1 MFIQYFIVLLCF
13 LFVTRL
19 EIMNNQLIEQI
30 SECVEN
36 GKVNLASPYPP
47 QMKGLPGADELTRQ
61 ALSEGVLPGDILN
74 LALVPAMT
82 RVGQK
87 YSENRIF
94 VPQMLLSAKAMSAS
108 MAHLKP
114 FFQSGEIQ
122 RKGVMIMGTVTGDL
136 HDIGKNLCCMMVEG
150 AGWEVIDLGVDV
162 KAEKFISAL
171 DAHPGAV
178 VGLSALLTT
187 TMANMGGI
195 ITAIRQKYPDT
206 KIAVGGAPVNSA
218 FARDIGANGYR
229 KDPQEL
235 IQWLEKNV
243 A

>member
-1 MFIQYFIVLLCF
+1 MSH
-13 LFVTRL
+13 
-19 EIMNNQLIEQI
+19 LIEQI

-47 QMKGLPGADELTRQ
+47 QMKGQPGADELTRQ
-61 ALSEGVLPGDILN
+61 ALDEGVSPGDILN
-74 LALVPAMT
+74 LALVTAMN

-87 YSENRIF
+87 YAENKIF

-114 FFQSGEIQ
+114 YFQSGEVK
-122 RKGVMIMGTVTGDL
+122 RKGVMIMGTVMGDL

-162 KAEKFISAL
+162 KPEKFITAL
-171 DAHPGAV
+171 DTHPEAI

-187 TMANMGGI
+187 TMVNMKHI
-195 ITAIRQKYPDT
+195 ISTIRMKHPQVKV
-206 KIAVGGAPVNSA
+206 AVGGAPVNND
-218 FARDIGANGYR
+218 FAVSIGANGYG

-235 IQWLEKNV
+235 ILWLEKNV

>member
-1 MFIQYFIVLLCF
+1 M
-13 LFVTRL
+13 
-19 EIMNNQLIEQI
+19 NQLIEQI

-47 QMKGLPGADELTRQ
+47 QMKGQPGADELTRQ
-61 ALSEGVLPGDILN
+61 ALDEGVVPGDILN
-74 LALVPAMT
+74 KALVPAMNS
-82 RVGQK
+82 VGQR
-87 YSENRIF
+87 YTENKIF

-114 FFQSGEIQ
+114 YFQSGEIK
-122 RKGVMIMGTVTGDL
+122 RRGVLIMGTVMGDL

-162 KAEKFISAL
+162 KAEQFVSAL
-171 DAHPGAV
+171 DTHPNAV

-187 TMANMGGI
+187 TMVNMGTI
-195 ITAIRQKYPDT
+195 ISTIRQKYPNT
-206 KIAVGGAPVNSA
+206 RVAVGGAPVNND
-218 FARDIGANGYR
+218 FAVSIGANGYG

-235 IQWLEKNV
+235 ITWLEKN
-243 A
+243 

>member
-1 MFIQYFIVLLCF
+1 
-13 LFVTRL
+13 
-19 EIMNNQLIEQI
+19 MNHFIEQI
-30 SECVEN
+30 SECVEY

-47 QMKGLPGADELTRQ
+47 QMKGQPGADELTRQ
-61 ALSEGVLPGDILN
+61 ALDAGVPPGDILN
-74 LALVPAMT
+74 LALVSAMN

-87 YSENRIF
+87 YTENKIF

-114 FFQSGEIQ
+114 FFQSGEVK
-122 RKGVMIMGTVTGDL
+122 RKGVMIMGTVMGDL

-162 KAEKFISAL
+162 KPEKFVAAL
-171 DAHPGAV
+171 DAHPNAF

-187 TMANMGGI
+187 TMVNMASI
-195 ITAIRQKYPDT
+195 ITTIRQKYPDT
-206 KIAVGGAPVNSA
+206 KVAVGGAPVNSD
-218 FARDIGANGYR
+218 FAQSIGANGYG

-235 IQWLEKNV
+235 ILWLDKNV

>member
-1 MFIQYFIVLLCF
+1 MS
-13 LFVTRL
+13 
-19 EIMNNQLIEQI
+19 NLIEQI

-47 QMKGLPGADELTRQ
+47 QMKGQPGADELTRQ
-61 ALSEGVLPGDILN
+61 ALDEGVKPGDILN
-74 LALVPAMT
+74 SALVPAMN

-87 YSENRIF
+87 YSENKIF

-114 FFQSGEIQ
+114 FFQSGEVQ
-122 RKGVMIMGTVTGDL
+122 RKGTFVMGTVFGDL

-150 AGWEVIDLGVDV
+150 AGWEVIDLGVDAKPEQFV
-162 KAEKFISAL
+162 TAL
-171 DAHPGAV
+171 DAHPKAI

-187 TMANMGGI
+187 TMVNMGAV

-206 KIAVGGAPVNSA
+206 KVAVGGAPVSND
-218 FARDIGANGYR
+218 FALSIGANGYG

-235 IQWLEKNV
+235 IAWLDKLV

>member
-1 MFIQYFIVLLCF
+1 MSD
-13 LFVTRL
+13 
-19 EIMNNQLIEQI
+19 LIKQI

-47 QMKGLPGADELTRQ
+47 QMKGQPGADELTRQ
-61 ALSEGVLPGDILN
+61 ALDEGVTPSDILN
-74 LALVPAMT
+74 MALVPAMN

-87 YSENRIF
+87 YTENKIF

-108 MAHLKP
+108 MTHLKP
-114 FFQSGEIQ
+114 FFQSGEVQ
-122 RKGVMIMGTVTGDL
+122 RKGVFIMGTVMGDL

-162 KAEKFISAL
+162 KPEQFVTAL
-171 DAHPGAV
+171 DAHPKAI

-187 TMANMGGI
+187 TMVNMGSI
-195 ITAIRQKYPDT
+195 ITAIRAKYPDT
-206 KIAVGGAPVNSA
+206 KITVGGAPVNND
-218 FARDIGANGYR
+218 FAVSIGANGYG

-235 IQWLEKNV
+235 IMWLDKIV

>member
-1 MFIQYFIVLLCF
+1 
-13 LFVTRL
+13 
-19 EIMNNQLIEQI
+19 MNLIEQI

-61 ALSEGVLPGDILN
+61 ALDEGIAPADILN
-74 LALVPAMT
+74 LSLVSAMN

-87 YSENRIF
+87 YTENKIF

-114 FFQSGEIQ
+114 FFQSGEVK
-122 RKGVMIMGTVTGDL
+122 RKGVVIMGTVMGDL

-150 AGWEVIDLGVDV
+150 AGWEVVDLGVDAKPEQFV
-162 KAEKFISAL
+162 EAL
-171 DAHPGAV
+171 DVHPNAF

-187 TMANMGGI
+187 TMVNMEKI
-195 ITAIRQKYPDT
+195 ITTIRQKYPDT
-206 KIAVGGAPVNSA
+206 QVAVGGAPLNND
-218 FARDIGANGYR
+218 FALKIGANGYG

-235 IQWLEKNV
+235 ITWLDAYV

>member
-1 MFIQYFIVLLCF
+1 MSK
-13 LFVTRL
+13 
-19 EIMNNQLIEQI
+19 LIEQI

-47 QMKGLPGADELTRQ
+47 QMKGQPGADELTRQ
-61 ALSEGVLPGDILN
+61 ALDEGVSPGDILN
-74 LALVPAMT
+74 LALVTAMN

-87 YSENRIF
+87 YAENKIF

-108 MAHLKP
+108 MTHLKP
-114 FFQSGEIQ
+114 FFRSGEVK
-122 RKGVMIMGTVTGDL
+122 RKGVVIIGTVMGDL

-162 KAEKFISAL
+162 KPEKFIAAL
-171 DAHPGAV
+171 DTHPHAI

-187 TMANMGGI
+187 TMVNMGTI
-195 ITAIRQKYPDT
+195 ITAIREKYPDT
-206 KIAVGGAPVNSA
+206 KVAVGGAPVNND
-218 FARDIGANGYR
+218 FAQSIGANGYG

-235 IQWLEKNV
+235 IMWLEKNV

>member
-1 MFIQYFIVLLCF
+1 MSY
-13 LFVTRL
+13 
-19 EIMNNQLIEQI
+19 LIEKI

-47 QMKGLPGADELTRQ
+47 QMKGQPGADELTRQ
-61 ALSEGVLPGDILN
+61 ALDEGVSPGDILN
-74 LALVPAMT
+74 MSLVPAMN

-87 YSENRIF
+87 YTENKIF

-114 FFQSGEIQ
+114 FFQSGEVQ
-122 RKGVMIMGTVTGDL
+122 RKGVVIMGTVMGDL

-150 AGWEVIDLGVDV
+150 AGCEVIDLGVDV
-162 KAEKFISAL
+162 KPDQFIAAL
-171 DAHPGAV
+171 DAYPKAI

-187 TMANMGGI
+187 TMVNMGNI
-195 ITAIRQKYPDT
+195 ITSVRQKYPDT
-206 KIAVGGAPVNSA
+206 KIAVGGAPVNND
-218 FARDIGANGYR
+218 FARSIGASGYG

-235 IQWLEKNV
+235 IMWLDKNV

>member
-1 MFIQYFIVLLCF
+1 MNLL
-13 LFVTRL
+13 
-19 EIMNNQLIEQI
+19 IDQI
-30 SECVEN
+30 SACVEN

-47 QMKGLPGADELTRQ
+47 QMKGQPGSDELTRQ
-61 ALSEGVLPGDILN
+61 ALDEGVAPGDILN
-74 LALVPAMT
+74 LALVPAMN

-87 YSENRIF
+87 YTENKIF

-114 FFQSGEIQ
+114 FFQSGEVQ
-122 RKGVMIMGTVTGDL
+122 RKGVMIMGTVMGDL

-162 KAEKFISAL
+162 KPDQFVAAL
-171 DAHPGAV
+171 DANPNAF

-187 TMANMGGI
+187 TMVNMGAI
-195 ITAIRQKYPDT
+195 INAIRQKHPDT
-206 KIAVGGAPVNSA
+206 KVAVGGAPVNND
-218 FARDIGANGYR
+218 FALSIGANGYG

-235 IQWLEKNV
+235 IMWLEKYV

>member
-1 MFIQYFIVLLCF
+1 
-13 LFVTRL
+13 
-19 EIMNNQLIEQI
+19 MNNLIEQI

-36 GKVNLASPYPP
+36 GKVNLSSPYPP
-47 QMKGLPGADELTRQ
+47 QMKGQPGADELTRQ
-61 ALSEGVLPGDILN
+61 ALDEGVAPGDVLN
-74 LALVPAMT
+74 KALVPAMN

-87 YSENRIF
+87 YTENKIF

-114 FFQSGEIQ
+114 YFQSGEVQ
-122 RKGVMIMGTVTGDL
+122 RKGVMIMGTVMGDL

-162 KAEKFISAL
+162 KPEQFLSAL
-171 DAHPGAV
+171 DTHPNAV

-187 TMANMGGI
+187 TMVNMGNI
-195 ITAIRQKYPDT
+195 IAIIRRKYPDT
-206 KIAVGGAPVNSA
+206 KVAVGGAPVNND
-218 FARDIGANGYR
+218 FARSIGANGYG

-235 IQWLEKNV
+235 IMWLDRNV

>member
-1 MFIQYFIVLLCF
+1 
-13 LFVTRL
+13 
-19 EIMNNQLIEQI
+19 MNDLIKQI

-36 GKVNLASPYPP
+36 GKVNISTPYPP
-47 QMKGLPGADELTRQ
+47 QMKGLPGADELTCQ
-61 ALSEGVLPGDILN
+61 ALNDGVTPGDILN
-74 LALVPAMT
+74 MALVPAMN

-87 YSENRIF
+87 YTENKIF

-114 FFQSGEIQ
+114 YFKSGEVKH
-122 RKGVMIMGTVTGDL
+122 KGVFIMGTVMGDL

-150 AGWEVIDLGVDV
+150 SGWEVIDLGVDV
-162 KAEKFISAL
+162 KPEQFVATL
-171 DAHPGAV
+171 DEHPKAV

-187 TMANMGGI
+187 TMVNMGTI
-195 ITAIRQKYPDT
+195 ITTIRQKYPDT
-206 KIAVGGAPVNSA
+206 KVTIGGAPVNDD
-218 FARDIGANGYR
+218 FAQSINANSYG

-235 IQWLEKNV
+235 IVWLDKIV

>member
-1 MFIQYFIVLLCF
+1 MS
-13 LFVTRL
+13 T
-19 EIMNNQLIEQI
+19 LIDQI

-36 GKVNLASPYPP
+36 GKVNLSSPYPP
-47 QMKGLPGADELTRQ
+47 QMKGQPGADELTRQ
-61 ALSEGVLPGDILN
+61 ALDEGVTPGDVLN
-74 LALVPAMT
+74 KALVPAMN

-87 YSENRIF
+87 YTENKIF

-114 FFQSGEIQ
+114 YFQSGEIK
-122 RKGVMIMGTVTGDL
+122 RKGVMIMGTVMGDL

-162 KAEKFISAL
+162 KPEQFLSAL
-171 DAHPGAV
+171 DTHPNAV
-178 VGLSALLTT
+178 IGLSALLTT
-187 TMANMGGI
+187 TMVNMGNI
-195 ITAIRQKYPDT
+195 ITTIRQKYPDT
-206 KIAVGGAPVNSA
+206 KVAVVGAPVNND
-218 FARDIGANGYR
+218 FAKSIGANGYG

-235 IQWLEKNV
+235 IMWLDRNV